1 MRIVDDVELV
11 DGDRIDG
18 IAPGALE
25 SLAQIAT
32 IADCA
37 AARAIDGQR
46 EFVAR
51 PWLVIDEAEA
61 KLFDETARF
70 AGGTSHPR
78 SSSDWFMVGAPS
90 RKWAW
95 RRNRAAGPRAR
106 SVIALTEW
114 SSPPSARG
122 AVFCGRAGG
131 QPRIA
136 TRLWQIEG
144 S

>member
-32 IADCA
+32 ITDCA

-70 AGGTSHPR
+70 AGGTSHR
-78 SSSDWFMVGAPS
+78 ALEFGLVHGGCSFEEVGMEDELCGGTA
-90 RKWAW
+90 
-95 RRNRAAGPRAR
+95 
-106 SVIALTEW
+106 
-114 SSPPSARG
+114 SATG
-122 AVFCGRAGG
+122 DHTGRV
-131 QPRIA
+131 
-136 TRLWQIEG
+136 E
-144 S
+144 